1 MSRMIQNTVAVNK
14 VAKLV
19 EKMTTLIEKQG
30 ADQYQINDS
39 SYSLGYLKGML
50 TTLCCKNPQVLDHV
64 IDTIDYLEEA

>member
-50 TTLCCKNPQVLDHV
+50 TTIICKNPHVLDHV
-64 IDTIDYLEEA
+64 INTIDYLEEA